1 MPKKEKDYFMNITT
15 TTANSRPALLSL
27 AGGLSLFI
35 AFIFVQSLFF
45 KFTNSYE
52 TQFIFGTLA
61 GWSGFTWFGAY
72 GGYFIGTAELI
83 AAVLLFTRFHG
94 VGALMAIGI
103 MTGAIFF
110 HLFTPLGIVMPE
122 FNAAGQMIGTDGGLL
137 FGMACLIWL
146 SAVVLVVRDSRQPQ
160 GFVHYFLHRFLNRLP
175 QKLQGHSG
183 GTDTENGG
191 AV

>member
-1 MPKKEKDYFMNITT
+1 MNITT

-35 AFIFVQSLFF
+35 AFIFLQSLFF

-72 GGYFIGTAELI
+72 GGYLIGTAELI

-94 VGALMAIGI
+94 IGAVMAIGI

-137 FGMACLIWL
+137 FGMACLIWI
-146 SAVVLVVRDSRQPQ
+146 SAVVLVVRDSHQPQ
-160 GFVHYFLHRFLNRLP
+160 GFLHQILYRFLRQP
-175 QKLQGHSG
+175 QERSG
-183 GTDTENGG
+183 GTEAESGG
-191 AV
+191 GV

>member
-15 TTANSRPALLSL
+15 PTANSRPALLSL
-27 AGGLSLFI
+27 AGALSLFI

-61 GWSGFTWFGAY
+61 GWSGFSWFGTY
-72 GGYFIGTAELI
+72 GGYLIGTAELI

-94 VGALMAIGI
+94 VGAVMAVGI
-103 MTGAIFF
+103 MAGAIFF

-160 GFVHYFLHRFLNRLP
+160 GLLHHVIHHFLRLS
-175 QKLQGHSG
+175 QGHSG

>member
-52 TQFIFGTLA
+52 TQFIFGSLA
-61 GWSGFTWFGAY
+61 GWSGFTWFGTY
-72 GGYFIGTAELI
+72 GGYLIGTA
-83 AAVLLFTRFHG
+83 
-94 VGALMAIGI
+94 
-103 MTGAIFF
+103 
-110 HLFTPLGIVMPE
+110 E

-137 FGMACLIWL
+137 FGMACLIWV
-146 SAVVLVVRDSRQPQ
+146 STVVLVVRDSRQPQ
-160 GFVHYFLHRFLNRLP
+160 GR
-175 QKLQGHSG
+175 SG
-183 GTDTENGG
+183 GSDTQNGG